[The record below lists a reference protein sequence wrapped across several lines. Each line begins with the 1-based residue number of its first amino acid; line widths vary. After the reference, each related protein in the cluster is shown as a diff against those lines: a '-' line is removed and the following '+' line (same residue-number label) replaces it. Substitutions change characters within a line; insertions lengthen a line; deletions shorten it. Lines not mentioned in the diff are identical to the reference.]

1 MTYHTILKT
10 SNDYTEALKSARR
23 IAKNITGVVG
33 ADVFAYSVFYVFYE
47 QYLTI
52 VKDTW
57 ENLLYCAG
65 KWWCFFQSFGDFVKL
80 LPCCVKGLCHA
91 INLSETPAGIKML

>member
-1 MTYHTILKT
+1 MSYHTVLRT
-10 SNDYTEALKSARR
+10 SSDYTAALKHSRVMS
-23 IAKNITGVVG
+23 KNISKTIGK
-33 ADVFAYSVFYVFYE
+33 DVFAYSVFYVFYE

-65 KWWCFFQSFGDFVKL
+65 QYNFSLLDLKIIIHHLHISHNAPYLPPKFCATFVFQF
-80 LPCCVKGLCHA
+80 
-91 INLSETPAGIKML
+91 